1 MNEVL
6 IIIIFLAIYFSPV
19 LYQLRIV
26 ILENK
31 RGNKIPLKKFKK
43 ILTYSF
49 LILLPFLIGF
59 AILTHT
65 NFLNYQKPQTYDKI
79 DNLTFKNFRGL
90 EFFKKS
96 LYGSK
101 KFAYVVVTIESEVN
115 DSSVTVKSLF
125 HPSRSFV
132 YNSQSNNKDLLSH
145 ELYHF
150 KITELYVR
158 KIKQTI
164 SELNNPH
171 KKEIEEIIRIKM
183 IEEREFQHKYD
194 YETFHSYVFSE
205 QKKYERNVDSLLN
218 LLSEFKNPTI
228 KLND

>member
-1 MNEVL
+1 MNEAL

-26 ILENK
+26 IQENK
-31 RGNKIPLKKFKK
+31 RGNKIPLKRFKK
-43 ILTYSF
+43 FLKYSF
-49 LILLPFLIGF
+49 LIFIPFVLGF
-59 AILTHT
+59 AVLTHT
-65 NFLNYQKPQTYDKI
+65 NFLDYERPQTYDKI
-79 DNLTFKNFRGL
+79 NNLTFRNFRGL

-115 DSSVTVKSLF
+115 DRSVTVKSLF

-132 YNSQSNNKDLLSH
+132 YNSQSNNKELLSH

-150 KITELYVR
+150 KISELYVR

-171 KKEIEEIIRIKM
+171 KKEIEEIIRLKT
-183 IEEREFQHKYD
+183 IEERELQHKYD

-228 KLND
+228 ILDD

>member
-6 IIIIFLAIYFSPV
+6 IIIIFLVIYFSPV

-164 SELNNPH
+164 SELNNPQ
-171 KKEIEEIIRIKM
+171 KKKIEEIIRIKI